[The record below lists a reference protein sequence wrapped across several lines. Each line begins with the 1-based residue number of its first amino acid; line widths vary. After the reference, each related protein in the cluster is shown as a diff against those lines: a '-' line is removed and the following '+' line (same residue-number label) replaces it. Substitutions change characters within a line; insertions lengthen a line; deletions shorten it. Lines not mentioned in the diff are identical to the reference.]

1 MCFSERE
8 PQYGTRAIEE
18 RTRGMNTASHRRVL
32 VLWVVALAA
41 ALALAAGLVL
51 AAAGTAWA
59 KPITF
64 TEVTKFP
71 EETFTDESTRCQTE
85 LYATTFSKGM
95 AVEHFTYFPETEV
108 LHFHEWS
115 HGKIVAVPLDG
126 TGPSYRGQFRFG
138 HSDTYSNVERD
149 ELVRHTFIDRFV
161 AHGSDGS
168 RAFYKLHA
176 HFTINANGV
185 KTVDFETER
194 LICT

>member
-1 MCFSERE
+1 
-8 PQYGTRAIEE
+8 
-18 RTRGMNTASHRRVL
+18 MNTTTHRKAS
-32 VLWVVALAA
+32 VLWV
-41 ALALAAGLVL
+41 LALAAGLVL
-51 AAAGTAWA
+51 AAAGTALA
-59 KPITF
+59 QPPIVG
-64 TEVTKFP
+64 TEVTRHP
-71 EETFTDESTRCQTE
+71 TETFTDESTRCQTE

-95 AVEHFTYFPETEV
+95 TVEHFTYFPETGV

-126 TGPSYRGQFRFG
+126 TGPSYRGNFRFG
-138 HSDTYSNVERD
+138 HSDTYRNFERG

-194 LICT
+194 LVCSG

>member
-1 MCFSERE
+1 MD
-8 PQYGTRAIEE
+8 T
-18 RTRGMNTASHRRVL
+18 TLHRRLVIRVL
-32 VLWVVALAA
+32 RAALAA
-41 ALALAAGLVL
+41 ALMLL
-51 AAAGTAWA
+51 AAAGTALA
-59 KPITF
+59 QPPIVG
-64 TEVTKFP
+64 TEVTRFP

-95 AVEHFTYFPETEV
+95 TVEQFTYFPETGV

-138 HSDTYSNVERD
+138 HSDTYRNFERG

-194 LICT
+194 LVCT